1 VFSLTKALKSHR
13 EAGPLNEQINLL
25 GFIDH
30 HVFLTKSGDLGVVLS
45 VSGVDYEGL
54 DGNAIDQYTKRL
66 EAAFKVLDDQC
77 RIYQYLFK
85 RKNPR
90 IPYCEYA
97 DPVVNAAIRNRI
109 AYFKSKAESLYSL
122 TIFYVVVLETAQRE
136 RYLRRIFSDSSSNDN
151 GNVAEHRSWSDWS
164 DVIGLLSS
172 KKQIVLID
180 DEIRRAQAILN
191 QKISSFLLQVDDFL
205 RVKLLGKQHAFR
217 VLKEILNFATQKLDL
232 SKLKH
237 DTFLDFYL
245 CESHLE
251 CHRSFLRLDDYYV
264 KVLTLKEPSAQSFPL
279 LFQKLLE
286 VEGNF
291 FVATEWKREDTSKT
305 RGRIHSRR
313 RHFHN
318 TKRSLVSHLNT
329 SDAPA
334 AAQDVLV
341 DDSKEAQIQLLGEA
355 LRDLEVKGNYFG
367 EFSLTIVA
375 YDLDLGKLEAAC
387 AEFYKAFSVHDAQL
401 YEERYNLLNAY
412 LAAVPANSAFNLRRM
427 LLTNS
432 NYADYS
438 FLFTLDSGRVENE
451 HLQQEYLA
459 LLETNHRTPYF
470 LNLHYRDVA
479 HTIIL
484 GRTGSGKSFVL
495 NFLITNLQKYQP
507 YTFIFDLGGSFE
519 SLTRLFRG
527 SYLRVGTESRDFKI
541 NPFALA
547 PAKRNLDF
555 LALLVRVLAESQG
568 QSTISS
574 AEERELYEQIENL
587 YELDDPAL
595 HTLSTLGNMLPREL
609 DNRLYKWKQ
618 GGQFGF
624 LFDNAE
630 DTISF
635 SRFQCFDFQ
644 GMREYPQLLEPLLFY
659 ILHRVDAIIR
669 DPQISHIF
677 KAFFVDE
684 AWVFL
689 KNPSIRSYILE
700 ALKTWRKQNAA
711 LVLSTQSLDELRKS
725 EILDVLLESCPTK
738 IFLAN
743 PDMDLDLYQQHFHL
757 NTHEIELISG
767 LMPKQQMLVKTPD
780 TAKVANLN
788 VDAKSYWLYTNDP
801 FDNRK
806 RDEAFAAYGFEKGLE
821 VLAGIRSTTTDFNH
835 STSGESK

>member
-1 VFSLTKALKSHR
+1 
-13 EAGPLNEQINLL
+13 
-25 GFIDH
+25 
-30 HVFLTKSGDLGVVLS
+30 
-45 VSGVDYEGL
+45 VDYEGL

-90 IPYCEYA
+90 IPFCEYA

-109 AYFKSKAESLYSL
+109 AYFKGKAETLYSL
-122 TIFYVVVLETAQRE
+122 TIFYVVVLETPERE
-136 RYLRRIFSDSSSNDN
+136 RYLRRIFSNSSGNDN
-151 GNVAEHRSWSDWS
+151 GNGAEHRRWSDFLA
-164 DVIGLLSS
+164 LLSS
-172 KKQIVLID
+172 KRQIVLID
-180 DEIRRAQAILN
+180 DEIRRTQAILN
-191 QKISSFLLQVDDFL
+191 QKIASFLLQVDDFL
-205 RVKLLGKQHAFR
+205 RVKLLGKQDTFR
-217 VLKEILNFATQKLDL
+217 VLKGFLNFAPQKLDL

-245 CESHLE
+245 SESHLE
-251 CHRSFLRLDDYYV
+251 CHRGFLRLDDYYV

-279 LFQKLLE
+279 LFQKLFE

-334 AAQDVLV
+334 AAPDALV

-387 AEFYKAFSVHDAQL
+387 AEFYKVFSVHDAQL
-401 YEERYNLLNAY
+401 YEERYNLLNGY
-412 LAAVPANSAFNLRRM
+412 LAAVPGNSAFNLRRM

-484 GRTGSGKSFVL
+484 GRTGSGKSFLL

-519 SLTRLFRG
+519 SLTRLFGG

-541 NPFALA
+541 NPFALP

-568 QSTISS
+568 QSTLSS
-574 AEERELYEQIENL
+574 AEERELYEQIQNL

-609 DNRLYKWKQ
+609 DNRLYRWKQ

-624 LFDNAE
+624 LFDNVE

-635 SRFQCFDFQ
+635 SRFHCFDFQ

-677 KAFFVDE
+677 KAFFIDE

-689 KNPSIRSYILE
+689 KNPNIRSYILE
-700 ALKTWRKQNAA
+700 ALKTWRKHNAA
-711 LVLSTQSLDELRKS
+711 LLLSTQSLDELRKS

-767 LMPKQQMLVKTPD
+767 LIPKQQMLVKTPD

-806 RDEAFAAYGFEKGLE
+806 RDEAFATYGFEKGLE
-821 VLAGIRSTTTDFNH
+821 VLAGIPSTTIDFNH